1 MGRFVAVTI
10 FSVGIF
16 LFSLE
21 KNSSGSL
28 SAGGTS
34 LTAQNT
40 VPMWGEAFDVF
51 PELLFKLT
59 FTTGS
64 ST

>member
-1 MGRFVAVTI
+1 MAVPI
-10 FSVGIF
+10 VPAGIF
-16 LFSLE
+16 LSFLE
-21 KNSSGSL
+21 ENNSGSL

-34 LTAQNT
+34 LTAQNV

-59 FTTGS
+59 FTTGI